1 MCRLMNLPH
10 QMVRKVSG
18 ACQRDQAAPF
28 MPIRL
33 SDRAVW
39 VFFAPAQSRKIY
51 EKYFLIRTWPVRF
64 NLYDSAMEV
73 KGGESVRINDRQQQI
88 INLLC
93 QRRSDTVQNLAA
105 ELGVCERTIRR
116 DIEEL
121 TLTHPLE
128 TVRGR
133 YGGGVKMADWYFQD
147 RPKLSPKQT
156 ALLKRLAV
164 GLHGE
169 DLDEMNQILARFAS

>member
-1 MCRLMNLPH
+1 
-10 QMVRKVSG
+10 
-18 ACQRDQAAPF
+18 
-28 MPIRL
+28 
-33 SDRAVW
+33 
-39 VFFAPAQSRKIY
+39 
-51 EKYFLIRTWPVRF
+51 
-64 NLYDSAMEV
+64 MEV

-133 YGGGVKMADWYFQD
+133 YGGGGKIVD
-147 RPKLSPKQT
+147 RDLSGTPQ
-156 ALLKRLAV
+156 AV
-164 GLHGE
+164 SYTQLPAPQ
-169 DLDEMNQILARFAS
+169 N

>member
-1 MCRLMNLPH
+1 
-10 QMVRKVSG
+10 
-18 ACQRDQAAPF
+18 
-28 MPIRL
+28 
-33 SDRAVW
+33 
-39 VFFAPAQSRKIY
+39 
-51 EKYFLIRTWPVRF
+51 
-64 NLYDSAMEV
+64 MEV

-93 QRRSDTVQNLAA
+93 QRRSDTVQNLAT

-121 TLTHPLE
+121 TLTYPLE

-133 YGGGVKMADWYFQD
+133 YGGGVRMADWYFQD

-169 DLDEMNQILARFAS
+169 DLDEMNQILARENGNIFHHPLKILHIRVEPGSDGCAPQV

>member
-1 MCRLMNLPH
+1 
-10 QMVRKVSG
+10 
-18 ACQRDQAAPF
+18 
-28 MPIRL
+28 
-33 SDRAVW
+33 
-39 VFFAPAQSRKIY
+39 
-51 EKYFLIRTWPVRF
+51 
-64 NLYDSAMEV
+64 MEV

-128 TVRGR
+128 TVRAD
-133 YGGGVKMADWYFQD
+133 MA
-147 RPKLSPKQT
+147 
-156 ALLKRLAV
+156 A
-164 GLHGE
+164 G
-169 DLDEMNQILARFAS
+169 

>member
-1 MCRLMNLPH
+1 MDTHIGNFTSL
-10 QMVRKVSG
+10 
-18 ACQRDQAAPF
+18 AARITF
-28 MPIRL
+28 GRQK
-33 SDRAVW
+33 A
-39 VFFAPAQSRKIY
+39 AGHRKIAHTLWNSPKTAPKCLVSLETPY
-51 EKYFLIRTWPVRF
+51 NLKVR
-64 NLYDSAMEV
+64 
-73 KGGESVRINDRQQQI
+73 GIVRITARQQQI

-93 QRRSDTVQNLAA
+93 QRRSDPVQNLAA
-105 ELGVCERTIRR
+105 DLGVCERTIRR

-121 TLTHPLE
+121 TLTYPLE

-169 DLDEMNQILARFAS
+169 DLDEMNHILARFAS

>member
-1 MCRLMNLPH
+1 M
-10 QMVRKVSG
+10 
-18 ACQRDQAAPF
+18 
-28 MPIRL
+28 
-33 SDRAVW
+33 
-39 VFFAPAQSRKIY
+39 
-51 EKYFLIRTWPVRF
+51 
-64 NLYDSAMEV
+64 
-73 KGGESVRINDRQQQI
+73 RINDRQQQI

-93 QRRSDTVQNLAA
+93 RRSDTVQNLAA

-133 YGGGVKMADWYFQD
+133 YGGGVKMADWYFRD

-169 DLDEMNQILARFAS
+169 DLDEMNHILARFAS

>member
-1 MCRLMNLPH
+1 
-10 QMVRKVSG
+10 
-18 ACQRDQAAPF
+18 

-88 INLLC
+88 IDLLC
-93 QRRSDTVQNLAA
+93 QRRSDTVQNLAT
-105 ELGVCERTIRR
+105 ELGFSERTIRR

-121 TLTHPLE
+121 TLTYPLE

-133 YGGGVKMADWYFQD
+133 YGGGVRIADWYFQD
-147 RPKLSPKQT
+147 RPKLSPKQA

-169 DLDEMNQILARFAS
+169 DLDEMNLILARFAS